1 MCPFLFERTTL
12 IFVTS
17 NFFLSRSSRSR
28 RSMELDFFPLNS
40 IISALVLNPS
50 GRGGHSLF
58 RMCSSRSCCQGFRGD
73 FIRRIL
79 CLWGDGTCC
88 LVVLLEKHRGFC
100 RGRSYQ
106 TPSRVAIVAFATG
119 LGCIQGFYYRGIQ
132 CCTRCEGRWRRY
144 GNNQWRGCG
153 RR

>member
-17 NFFLSRSSRSR
+17 NFFFSRSSRSR

-58 RMCSSRSCCQGFRGD
+58 WMCSSRSFCQGFRGD

-79 CLWGDGTCC
+79 CLLEDGTCC
-88 LVVLLEKHRGFC
+88 LVVVLEIHRGSC

-106 TPSRVAIVAFATG
+106 KPIRVASVASAVG
-119 LGCIQGFYYRGIQ
+119 LGCIRVFCCTSTR
-132 CCTRCEGRWRRY
+132 CCTRCEGRWRRF
-144 GNNQWRGCG
+144 
-153 RR
+153 